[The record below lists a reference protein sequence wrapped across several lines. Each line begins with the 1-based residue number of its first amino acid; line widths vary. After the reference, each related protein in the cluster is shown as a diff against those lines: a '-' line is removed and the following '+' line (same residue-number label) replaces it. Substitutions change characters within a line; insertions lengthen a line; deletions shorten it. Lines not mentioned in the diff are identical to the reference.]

1 MELKGKKVMVL
12 GLARTGSAAA
22 RFLLRQGAD
31 VLVSDCRKESEL
43 QRETAALAGQP
54 VRYFLGGE
62 DPAWLEGVDLVIP
75 SPGVPQESPLL
86 REASRRGV
94 EILSEIELAARF
106 LRAPLIAITGT
117 NGKSTTTALAG
128 EMLRAGGF
136 NI

>member
-1 MELKGKKVMVL
+1 MDLKGKKVMVL

-22 RFLLRQGAD
+22 RFLVRQGAD
-31 VLVSDCRKESEL
+31 VLASDCRKEAEL

-75 SPGVPQESPLL
+75 SPGVPQENPLL

-94 EILSEIELAARF
+94 EILSEIERASRF
-106 LRAPLIAITGT
+106 IRAPLIAITGT

-136 NI
+136 